1 MKIKEVMIKDVIS
14 LNANDSALT
23 ALDKLFKMQISG
35 LPVVD
40 DEGKLVGMF
49 TEKEIIARILPSYME
64 NVGKFVYEENPKQV
78 KQKIINFN
86 NLKVEDIM
94 RREVITISED
104 ATLCEA
110 AHLML
115 TQKAR
120 RIPVLDN
127 NKDMSGIISRGDV
140 VKALV
145 KEYTV

>member
-1 MKIKEVMIKDVIS
+1 MKIKEIMTKGVIS
-14 LNANDSALT
+14 LNANDNVLS

-40 DEGKLVGMF
+40 DTGKLIGMF

-145 KEYTV
+145 KEYIV